1 MFKKGEVVHHDDLV
15 FLDGVKDSKK
25 DRPCI
30 VLFELVVGTVPSV
43 LTCPVTSNMKGF
55 NKYPD
60 NYLLVPSTL
69 YHYHKLSFAKTDTF
83 VIKPLSQT
91 HSEGIYVSEDFVDKI
106 IDRLRDS
113 EREEYEILKN
123 YIFKQED
130 KTEMSYQKIKLK

>member
-1 MFKKGEVVHHDDLV
+1 MFKKGEIVYHDDLV
-15 FLDGVKDSKK
+15 FIDGVKDPKK
-25 DRPCI
+25 GRPCI

-55 NKYPD
+55 NKCPD

-69 YHYHKLSFAKTDTF
+69 YHYHKLSFAKTDNF

-106 IDRLRDS
+106 IDRLKCS

-123 YIFKQED
+123 YIFGQEN
-130 KTEMSYQKIKLK
+130 KVEKSYQKIKLK